1 MRRVLIARL
10 MHETNRTRCVGVPH
24 GLGASPHPR
33 QCRGKSAPLSRARI
47 RPETSA
53 QHARSPAAKLRLRQ
67 LGSLRRK
74 SVIRA
79 TRPQQ
84 GPVPATKD
92 ERPLWVR

>member
-1 MRRVLIARL
+1 VRGGPAWSRDIPQPAPM
-10 MHETNRTRCVGVPH
+10 
-24 GLGASPHPR
+24 PR
-33 QCRGKSAPLSRARI
+33 ESAPLSRARI

-79 TRPQQ
+79 ARPQR

>member
-1 MRRVLIARL
+1 VGGLAR
-10 MHETNRTRCVGVPH
+10 
-24 GLGASPHPR
+24 S
-33 QCRGKSAPLSRARI
+33 RGIPPPADAQRKRAPLACQVQ
-47 RPETSA
+47 PETSA

>member
-1 MRRVLIARL
+1 MLF
-10 MHETNRTRCVGVPH
+10 ETLSFCEPLNQFILVSQRNMPGV
-24 GLGASPHPR
+24 
-33 QCRGKSAPLSRARI
+33 
-47 RPETSA
+47 
-53 QHARSPAAKLRLRQ
+53 RLRSSS
-67 LGSLRRK
+67 SLRRK